1 MMTSYAVTL
10 ERRYD
15 GLFTAT
21 FPDVPGVVA
30 FGRDDEEALEE
41 AAKALRASIARCA
54 VSGDPH
60 PTATSPGPLRVS
72 PDGYDGQM
80 QAPLLTW
87 AG

>member
-1 MMTSYAVTL
+1 MTAFAVTL
-10 ERRYD
+10 ARRYD

-41 AAKALRASIARCA
+41 AAKALTAAIARCA
-54 VSGDPH
+54 VAGDPLPV
-60 PTATSPGPLRVS
+60 PTSTGSLRVTPIS
-72 PDGYDGQM
+72 DDEQM
-80 QAPLLTW
+80 QAPLMKW